1 MPQQIRRKTAP
12 NDVPT
17 LLFVMVLVLVQW
29 CFNSTSAV
37 LGAALLGVV
46 PVLCVVAFR
55 QLPWTRLRGRWQW
68 RSIMSS
74 VLATAFIITIL
85 FRFGYWR
92 WWLCAVLLIFFIIDL
107 IGMQIH
113 RWTSLLM
120 AVFCAIMG
128 WILL

>member
-17 LLFVMVLVLVQW
+17 LLFVIVLVLVQW

-74 VLATAFIITIL
+74 VLATVFTFTIL

-92 WWLCAVLLIFFIIDL
+92 WGLCAVLLILFIIDL

>member
-29 CFNSTSAV
+29 CFDSTSAV
-37 LGAALLGVV
+37 LGSALLGVV

-55 QLPWTRLRGRWQW
+55 QLPWT
-68 RSIMSS
+68 
-74 VLATAFIITIL
+74 
-85 FRFGYWR
+85 FGYWR

-120 AVFCAIMG
+120 ALFCAIMG

>member
-37 LGAALLGVV
+37 LGSALLGVV

-74 VLATAFIITIL
+74 VLATAFTITIL

-92 WWLCAVLLIFFIIDL
+92 WWLYGILLIFFVIDL
-107 IGMQIH
+107 VGMQIH

-120 AVFCAIMG
+120 TVFCAIMG
-128 WILL
+128 WLLL

>member
-37 LGAALLGVV
+37 LGSALLGVV

-74 VLATAFIITIL
+74 VLATVFTFTIL

-107 IGMQIH
+107 VGMQIH

-120 AVFCAIMG
+120 ALFCAIMG

>member
-1 MPQQIRRKTAP
+1 MPQHIRRKPAP

-17 LLFVMVLVLVQW
+17 LMFVMVLVLVQW

-37 LGAALLGVV
+37 LGAALLGVL

-55 QLPWTRLRGRWQW
+55 QLPWTRLRRRWQW
-68 RSIMSS
+68 RSIMSN
-74 VLATAFIITIL
+74 VLATAFTITIL